1 MYLVLGSLIATPT
14 AGCASPPYEGNVMA
28 SILGCLRPVRLLS
41 RYILKEVLIFF
52 TISLLTFTGLLL
64 TLKMLKLTSLIVNRG
79 VALGQIAT
87 VFIAI
92 IPTFLEIAMPMS
104 ALLGVM
110 LAFARMCGDSEV
122 VVFKASGVGLASFI
136 KPLAAFAVS
145 IGLISLFVSSVLRPW
160 GFDTLSMALF
170 DIARSKSTS
179 GLSEGV
185 FNKLGDITLYAE
197 KIDYATGDLAQV
209 IVDDKRDSNQRKVV
223 VAKRGTIVADEVA
236 QTISLL
242 LADGVAHEALDGKYT
257 RTAFVSNS
265 LSVNPAELRGDNKKG
280 VSARELSTPQLRK
293 LIADYK
299 SALRSS
305 DAAKLDI
312 FGQTLSRAEVQK
324 KYRRAK
330 VEHGQRFSL
339 PVASV
344 IMTFIGFSIGI
355 MSPRTQRSWGAGF
368 AATLGLIVF
377 MLYYG
382 IFSVGLALADSG
394 KLHVGLALWLPNIV
408 ATGIA
413 FVLVRK
419 ITSEQWNSV
428 SEGVFNLTSKTL
440 AWLQKQ
446 KARSV

>member
-1 MYLVLGSLIATPT
+1 M
-14 AGCASPPYEGNVMA
+14 
-28 SILGCLRPVRLLS
+28 RLLS
-41 RYILKEVLIFF
+41 RYVLKEVLIFF
-52 TISLLTFTGLLL
+52 SISLLTFTGLLL

-79 VALGQIAT
+79 VALSQIAT

-92 IPTFLEIAMPMS
+92 IPTFLEIALPMS

-136 KPLAAFAVS
+136 KPLGAFAIA
-145 IGLISLFVSSVLRPW
+145 IGLLGLFVSCVLRPW
-160 GFDTLSMALF
+160 GFDTLSTALF

-185 FNKLGDITLYAE
+185 FNKLGEITLYAE
-197 KIDYATGDLAQV
+197 KIDYATGELSRV
-209 IVDDKRDSNQRKVV
+209 IVDDKRDSAQRKVV

-242 LADGVAHEALDGKYT
+242 LADGVAHESLDGKYT
-257 RTAFVSNS
+257 RTAFASNS
-265 LSVNPAELRGDNKKG
+265 LSVNPAELRDDTKKG
-280 VSARELSTPQLRK
+280 ISAREVSTSRLKELILEYKALLRNSEAQE
-293 LIADYK
+293 IIEVY
-299 SALRSS
+299 
-305 DAAKLDI
+305 
-312 FGQTLSRAEVQK
+312 GQKLSRGELQK

-339 PVASV
+339 PCASI
-344 IMTFIGFSIGI
+344 IMTFIGFAIGI

-368 AATLGLIVF
+368 AATLGLVVF

-382 IFSVGLALADSG
+382 IFSMGLALADGG
-394 KLHVGLALWLPNIV
+394 KMHVGLALWLPNFV
-408 ATGIA
+408 AAAIA
-413 FVLVRK
+413 ALLVRK

-428 SEGVFNLTSKTL
+428 SEGVFNFIARCTQRFFARGTKTT
-440 AWLQKQ
+440 
-446 KARSV
+446 